1 MKPNF
6 MSKIVVLSLLLIAPV
21 DAISCKSNTKKT
33 PPAEPPQELFFDLSL
48 AQWSLH
54 KSIRSGAMS
63 SYDFAKVA
71 SEFGFKGLEYV
82 NGLYPDVMNSENKT
96 TAIQAFVEKNNALA
110 KQYNVKNVLIM
121 IDEEGDLS
129 SSEEQ
134 ERMTAIENHKLWI
147 DAAHKMGCT
156 AVRLNLHGEKEEA
169 KWIKNS
175 IESLT
180 ALSEYAAPF
189 NINVI
194 VENHGGKSSNA
205 NLLMQVINQ
214 VSFSNCGTLP
224 DFGNFCMS
232 ENWGSLKDNKCNDP
246 YDPYLGVS
254 EMLPKAFGM
263 SAKSYEFDANGDETI
278 LDYYKLLS
286 IVKKGGY
293 DGFIG
298 VEYEGEVLSEKEG
311 ILATKRLLEKV
322 AATL

>member
-1 MKPNF
+1 MKTNF
-6 MSKIVVLSLLLIAPV
+6 ITQIITITLSLTLLSGTL
-21 DAISCKSNTKKT
+21 SCKSSTNKKT
-33 PPAEPPQELFFDLSL
+33 PADPAPELFFDLSL

-54 KSIRSGAMS
+54 KTIRSGTMS
-63 SYDFAKVA
+63 PYDFAKVA

-96 TAIQAFVEKNNALA
+96 TALQAFVEKNKALA

-121 IDEEGDLS
+121 IDDEGDLS

-134 ERMTAIENHKLWI
+134 ERMSAIENHKLWI
-147 DAAHKMGCT
+147 DAAHQMGCT

-175 IESLT
+175 IESLS

-263 SAKSYEFDANGDETI
+263 SAKSYEFNANGDETI

-322 AATL
+322 AASL

>member
-6 MSKIVVLSLLLIAPV
+6 MSKIVVLSLLFIDPV
-21 DAISCKSNTKKT
+21 GAISCKSNTKKT
-33 PPAEPPQELFFDLSL
+33 PPAEPTQELFFDLSL

-54 KSIRSGAMS
+54 KTIRSGTMS
-63 SYDFAKVA
+63 PYDFAKVA

-82 NGLYPDVMNSENKT
+82 NGLYPDVMNSEDKT

-121 IDEEGDLS
+121 IDGEGDLS

-147 DAAHKMGCT
+147 DAAHQMGCT

-175 IESLT
+175 IESLS

-214 VSFSNCGTLP
+214 VNFSNCGTLP

-232 ENWGSLKDNKCNDP
+232 ENWGSLKDNKCDDP

-263 SAKSYEFDANGDETI
+263 SAKSYEFNANGDETI

>member
-1 MKPNF
+1 MKSNF
-6 MSKIVVLSLLLIAPV
+6 ITQIITITLSLTLLSGTL
-21 DAISCKSNTKKT
+21 SCKSSTNKKT
-33 PPAEPPQELFFDLSL
+33 PADPAPELFFDLSL

-54 KSIRSGAMS
+54 KTIRSGTMS
-63 SYDFAKVA
+63 PYDFAKVA

-96 TAIQAFVEKNNALA
+96 TALQAFVEKNNALA

-175 IESLT
+175 IESLS

-214 VSFSNCGTLP
+214 VNFSNCGTLP

-232 ENWGSLKDNKCNDP
+232 ENWGSLKDNKCDDP

-263 SAKSYEFDANGDETI
+263 SAKSYEFNANGDETI

>member
-1 MKPNF
+1 MKSNF
-6 MSKIVVLSLLLIAPV
+6 ITQIITITLSLTLLSGTL
-21 DAISCKSNTKKT
+21 SCKSSTNKKT
-33 PPAEPPQELFFDLSL
+33 PADPAPELFFDLSL

-54 KSIRSGAMS
+54 KTIRSGTMS
-63 SYDFAKVA
+63 PYDFAKVA

-96 TAIQAFVEKNNALA
+96 TALQAFVEKNKALA

-121 IDEEGDLS
+121 IDDEGDLS

-134 ERMTAIENHKLWI
+134 ERMSAIENHKLWI
-147 DAAHKMGCT
+147 DAAHQMGCT

-175 IESLT
+175 IESLS

-214 VSFSNCGTLP
+214 VNFSNCGTLP

-232 ENWGSLKDNKCNDP
+232 ENWGSLKDNKCDDP

-263 SAKSYEFDANGDETI
+263 SAKSYEFNANGDETI

>member
-232 ENWGSLKDNKCNDP
+232 ENWGSLKDNKCNDL

-254 EMLPKAFGM
+254 EMLPKAFGV

-298 VEYEGEVLSEKEG
+298 VEYEGEELSEKEG

>member
-1 MKPNF
+1 MKSNF
-6 MSKIVVLSLLLIAPV
+6 ITQIITITLSLTLLSGTL
-21 DAISCKSNTKKT
+21 SCKSSTNKKT
-33 PPAEPPQELFFDLSL
+33 PADPAPELFFDLSL

-54 KSIRSGAMS
+54 KTIRSGTMS
-63 SYDFAKVA
+63 PYDFAKVA

-96 TAIQAFVEKNNALA
+96 TALQAFVEKNKALA

-121 IDEEGDLS
+121 IDDEGDLS

-134 ERMTAIENHKLWI
+134 ERMSAIENHKLWI
-147 DAAHKMGCT
+147 DAAHQMGCT

-175 IESLT
+175 IESLS

-214 VSFSNCGTLP
+214 VNFSNCGTLP

-232 ENWGSLKDNKCNDP
+232 ENWGSLKDNKCDDP